1 MTDNLFDATLRVAR
15 NLGVVSDGK
24 CSATGT
30 TVTLVDTV
38 DRLQATS
45 YWVGGPVWITYDAG
59 TTTGTT
65 APAGRFSRVSASTS
79 GGTITVADSFTAATA
94 ASDLYAIGKK
104 RYDLFR
110 LRQNVNRALIE
121 MGPMRVDDITTLT
134 TATGETEYALPEA
147 ANRDLREVWIQGRTS
162 NSADNRWNKIYGWYV
177 QKTATSVAD
186 ELILPFQYTTGR
198 LLKLVY
204 ATEHP
209 ELMLYSDEIDDGFH
223 LDRVVIEA
231 TVLCLMWRKSRVGD
245 ADPSLND
252 QLGFW
257 INPIPGIGLSRLE
270 RVRLKYP
277 VKLPPKSPDIL
288 VLADGS
294 WDKDN
299 LATPTV

>member
-15 NLGVVSDGK
+15 NLGTVSEGS
-24 CSATGT
+24 CSAAGT
-30 TVTLVDTV
+30 TVTLVDAV
-38 DRLQATS
+38 DRLQAAS

-59 TTTGTT
+59 TTTSIT
-65 APAGRFSRVSASTS
+65 APAGRFSRISASTA
-79 GGTITVADSFTAATA
+79 GGTITVSDSFTAATA
-94 ASDLYAIGKK
+94 TGDLYAIGKK
-104 RYDLFR
+104 RYDLFK

-121 MGPMRVDDITTLT
+121 MGPMRVDDITTTT
-134 TATGETEYALPEA
+134 TASSKTEYTLPKA
-147 ANRDLREVWIQGRTS
+147 AGRDLREVWIQGRLNDS
-162 NSADNRWNKIYGWYV
+162 NDNRWNQIFGWKV
-177 QKTATSVAD
+177 QKTITGTAD
-186 ELILPFQYTTGR
+186 ELILPFQYSTGR

-209 ELMLYSDEIDDGFH
+209 ELMLYSDEIDEDFH
-223 LDRVVIEA
+223 LDRIVIEA

-277 VKLPPKSPDIL
+277 VKLPPKSPDLL
-288 VLADGS
+288 VLGGRD
-294 WDKDN
+294 DKDN